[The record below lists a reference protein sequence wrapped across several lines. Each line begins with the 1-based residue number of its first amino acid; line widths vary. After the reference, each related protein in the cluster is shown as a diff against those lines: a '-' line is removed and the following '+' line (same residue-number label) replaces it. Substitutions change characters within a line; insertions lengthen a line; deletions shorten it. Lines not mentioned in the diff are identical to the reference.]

1 LLASDPTFDGRF
13 FTGVLTTGIY
23 CLPSCRARKPKA
35 ENVRFFGD
43 VGAARAAGLRACK
56 KCHPDDYVR
65 GVDVVLAML
74 EQVVAEVRAAP
85 EKFADAAAVVRRIGF
100 GTTRATELVRFH
112 YHVTPAELL
121 ARARLAAWQRAVH
134 AGVSVTEAGY
144 AAGYGSLS
152 VVHEHCRARLGLS
165 PGGWQEL
172 GRPEAREFTLELP
185 EGFSWPLLRGQ
196 LGRDPGSLSE
206 RVTEGGFALAGWLGG
221 VAARV
226 EAEYFDGKLVVKIYA
241 AEDAGRRLALA
252 PWAHT
257 MMAGVVGLGADT
269 AGLVKRARKLGL
281 ERLVTGRSGW
291 GGSRTPSMWDAL
303 VWAIIGQQIN
313 LAFAFKLRR
322 AVTELAG
329 EPVGDGLVALPMP
342 ERVAALDVPVLRAR
356 QFSANKAA
364 TLIEVARRV
373 AAGEIDL
380 TALAAGAATRAERVL
395 LAVPGLGPW
404 TVNYVLMRG
413 AGLADCVPYGDTG
426 VTSGLQ
432 RLLGLETRPDV
443 DATRRLL
450 LPWSPYRSLA
460 VYQLWQYNGAATARP
475 MVESGENDL

>member
-1 LLASDPTFDGRF
+1 MLPSDPTFDGRF

-43 VGAARAAGLRACK
+43 VGEA
-56 KCHPDDYVR
+56 
-65 GVDVVLAML
+65 
-74 EQVVAEVRAAP
+74 RAAP
-85 EKFADAAAVVRRIGF
+85 EEFPDAAAVVRRIGF
-100 GTTRATELVRFH
+100 GTTRASALVRSH
-112 YHVTPAELL
+112 YHMTPAELL
-121 ARARLAAWQRAVH
+121 ARAWLAAWRWAVH
-134 AGVSVTEAGY
+134 ARVTVTEACY
-144 AAGYGSLS
+144 AEGYGSLS
-152 VVHEHCRARLGLS
+152 VLHEHCQVRLGLS
-165 PGGWQEL
+165 PAAWQKL
-172 GRPEAREFTLELP
+172 GRPEVREFTLELP
-185 EGFSWPLLRGQ
+185 EGFSWPLLRRQ

-206 RVTEGGFALAGWLGG
+206 RVTEGGFVLAGWLGE

-226 EAEYFDGKLVVKIYA
+226 EAEYWGGKLSVKIYA

-252 PWAHT
+252 PLVHA
-257 MMAGVVGLGADT
+257 MVAGVVGLGADA
-269 AGLVKRARKLGL
+269 AGLVKRACKLGL
-281 ERLVTGRSGW
+281 ARLVAGREGW
-291 GGSRTPSMWDAL
+291 SGSRTPSMWDAL

-322 AVTELAG
+322 VVTELVG
-329 EPVGDGLVALPMP
+329 EPVGDGLVALPTP

-373 AAGEIDL
+373 ATGEIDL

-413 AGLADCVPYGDTG
+413 AGFADCVPYGDTG

-432 RLLGLETRPDV
+432 RLLNLEIRPDA

-460 VYQLWQYNGAATARP
+460 VYQLWQYNGAAAARP
-475 MVESGENDL
+475 ERDNL